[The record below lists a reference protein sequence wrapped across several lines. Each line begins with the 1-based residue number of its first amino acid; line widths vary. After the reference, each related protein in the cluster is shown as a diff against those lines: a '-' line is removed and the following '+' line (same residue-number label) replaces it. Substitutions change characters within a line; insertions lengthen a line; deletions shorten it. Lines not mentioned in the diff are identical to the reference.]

1 MEPHGR
7 SREAVREALREARDR
22 DLDYAGG
29 RILGSMGTAPHP
41 LAREAHAQ
49 FIEANLGDSGLYP
62 GTAVLERDAVAW
74 LAELVGLPP
83 HGRFT
88 SGGSE
93 ANLLAIWVAR
103 ERGGH
108 EVILSQ
114 NAHFSLF
121 RAVHL
126 LGLEPVVVGLRGDGS
141 MDTGTAL
148 AALGPD
154 TAALVAVA
162 GSTELGAVDDLPA
175 LADGKGDTWL
185 HIDGALG
192 GLVLPFSEPGWR
204 LPAGVDSF
212 TVDPHKM
219 GMATRPAGVL
229 LTREA
234 GALDATAIDSP
245 YLTRR
250 RQVGLLGTRASAA
263 VAGAWAVMAHLGR
276 AGYRERVVDC
286 LTVMRRLQRGCCDLG
301 LEPVTT
307 PRMNI
312 LGLRHD
318 DPEALRAR
326 LAKRGWHVSVGTRP
340 PALRLVVMPHVTP
353 AAAEEFLQVLA
364 EELTEPQ

>member
-7 SREAVREALREARDR
+7 SREAVREALREARSC
-22 DLDYAGG
+22 DLGYAGG
-29 RILGSMGTAPHP
+29 RILSSMGTAPHP
-41 LAREAHAQ
+41 LACEAHAQ

-62 GTAVLERDAVAW
+62 GTAALEREAVAW
-74 LAELVGLPP
+74 LAALAGLPP
-83 HGRFT
+83 HGFFT

-93 ANLLAIWVAR
+93 ANLLALWAAR

-108 EVILSQ
+108 EVVLSQ
-114 NAHFSLF
+114 NTHFSLF
-121 RAVHL
+121 RAVQL
-126 LGLEPVVVGLRGDGS
+126 LGLKPVVVGLRGDGS
-141 MDTGTAL
+141 MDTRAAL
-148 AALGPD
+148 AALGPQ

-175 LADGKGDTWL
+175 LADGKGEAWF
-185 HIDGALG
+185 HVDGALG

-204 LPAGVDSF
+204 LPAAVDSF

-219 GMATRPAGVL
+219 GMATRPSGVL

-234 GALDATAIDSP
+234 AALDATAIDSP

-250 RQVGLLGTRASAA
+250 RQEGLLGTRASAA

-276 AGYRERVVDC
+276 DGYRERVANC
-286 LTVMRRLQRGCCDLG
+286 LTVMRRLQRGCRDLG
-301 LEPVTT
+301 LKPVTA

-318 DPEALRAR
+318 NPEALRAR
-326 LAKRGWHVSVGTRP
+326 LAKRGWHVSVGIRP
-340 PALRLVVMPHVTP
+340 PALRLVVMPHVTR
-353 AAAEEFLQVLA
+353 AAAEAFLQVLG
-364 EELTEPQ
+364 EELTLPQ